1 MMMLAFCLLAAIPAI
16 TAGSGSVSSKETKT
30 FHPKPSAWM
39 LKPVAENHSF
49 QMPTPKALSANSDT
63 VYVIHTLY
71 SAAGGVCADTIL
83 SRIAYANFH
92 CFATSLTTSMMY
104 SCSSGK
110 TIFFLLTFFSFHHA
124 FCLLFVTSSSFCG
137 AEYICYYY
145 EYSDDVCNT
154 YLNGYEMALGTC
166 KVTDEDDDG
175 YVSDGGAGIVFLSQ
189 GLTAQVGLPA
199 PLPGTSVTNR

>member
-1 MMMLAFCLLAAIPAI
+1 MMLAFCLLAAIPAI

-39 LKPVAENHSF
+39 LKPVAENHSL

-63 VYVIHTLY
+63 VYVIHTFY

-110 TIFFLLTFFSFHHA
+110 TIFFLLTFFLFIVLFAYH
-124 FCLLFVTSSSFCG
+124 LLLLLLSVVQSISATTTSTPMMF
-137 AEYICYYY
+137 ATPI
-145 EYSDDVCNT
+145 
-154 YLNGYEMALGTC
+154 
-166 KVTDEDDDG
+166 
-175 YVSDGGAGIVFLSQ
+175 
-189 GLTAQVGLPA
+189 
-199 PLPGTSVTNR
+199 

>member
-1 MMMLAFCLLAAIPAI
+1 MMLVFCLLAAIPAI
-16 TAGSGSVSSKETKT
+16 TAGSDSVSSKETKT

-39 LKPVAENHSF
+39 LKPVAENHSL

-63 VYVIHTLY
+63 VYVIHTFY
-71 SAAGGVCADTIL
+71 SAAGGVCDDAIL

-104 SCSSGK
+104 SCSSGE
-110 TIFFLLTFFSFHHA
+110 TFFFLSFVIFHRA
-124 FCLLFVTSSSFCG
+124 LCLFLPPSSLCD

-154 YLNGYEMALGTC
+154 YLNGYEMAFGTC

-199 PLPGTSVTNR
+199 PLPGISLTNK